1 MQAEQRDREHT
12 SPYSSHH
19 PHLCL
24 HPVAVLPVSEP
35 PTRTQPLPP
44 PPVGLRLARP
54 PRSRTAPRHSCPP
67 APLSPTCGLVT
78 GTPTTLSY
86 SPAALM
92 PARSSTLAV
101 ERTTR
106 LAVGEKVVLICRPGQ
121 H

>member
-67 APLSPTCGLVT
+67 RPPLPHLWVGDRHAHHALVQPR
-78 GTPTTLSY
+78 GTHACQVLH
-86 SPAALM
+86 
-92 PARSSTLAV
+92 
-101 ERTTR
+101 
-106 LAVGEKVVLICRPGQ
+106 VGRGAHHQVGGG
-121 H
+121 